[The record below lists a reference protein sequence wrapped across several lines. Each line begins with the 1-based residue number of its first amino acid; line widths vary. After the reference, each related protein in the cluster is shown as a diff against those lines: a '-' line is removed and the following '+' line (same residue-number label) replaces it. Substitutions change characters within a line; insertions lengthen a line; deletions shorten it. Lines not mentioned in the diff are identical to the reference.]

1 MKSTIFFFT
10 PHKEKRYGW
19 VKNSHMHTKETG
31 SVECEKLKGKCS
43 FAAAAGEPGVKY
55 RWAALT
61 LASHISKARGKD
73 ASYSICLNTCVEVV
87 YFLSLLWDN
96 SRPLSDVYLHNPE
109 NNQLDGSSGVP
120 LLGHGAAERL
130 HGLVVGASQQRLAVN
145 RNQLVVDAQTSVLWI
160 TLDIITHVHF
170 WCSRQQITTPNALHG
185 FNLLLPP
192 RADWIWL
199 QDRWERAWIK
209 ASVTLTNHLS
219 VFIFAHLAVT
229 QNVWSPCTQPLRG

>member
-1 MKSTIFFFT
+1 MREWNHLKGKGWKAPFFFFFT

-43 FAAAAGEPGVKY
+43 FAAAAGEPGVMY

-61 LASHISKARGKD
+61 LASHISKARGQD
-73 ASYSICLNTCVEVV
+73 ASYSICLNTCAEVV
-87 YFLSLLWDN
+87 YFFGLLWDN
-96 SRPLSDVYLHNPE
+96 SRPLSDVYLHHPE

-130 HGLVVGASQQRLAVN
+130 HGLVVEASQQQLAVY
-145 RNQLVVDAQTSVLWI
+145 RNQLVVDAQTSVL
-160 TLDIITHVHF
+160 LDHIQT
-170 WCSRQQITTPNALHG
+170 WT
-185 FNLLLPP
+185 
-192 RADWIWL
+192 
-199 QDRWERAWIK
+199 
-209 ASVTLTNHLS
+209 HLS

-229 QNVWSPCTQPLRG
+229 QKVWSPCTQPLRG